1 MRIVLLSTRYDED
14 FALVLFEDEDMYS
27 VVETSQIRE
36 PHYAYNQ
43 TVNVLWGK
51 GKDAEY
57 FPAKLIL
64 CGTQAYHACAL
75 AKIYVTTC
83 FTVV

>member
-36 PHYAYNQ
+36 PNYAYNQ

-64 CGTQAYHACAL
+64 CGTLAYHACAL
-75 AKIYVTTC
+75 AKIYVTTR

>member
-1 MRIVLLSTRYDED
+1 MVNYHLFMRIVLLSTGDDED

-36 PHYAYNQ
+36 THYAYNQ

-51 GKDAEY
+51 RKDAEY
-57 FPAKLIL
+57 FPAKLVL
-64 CGTQAYHACAL
+64 CGT
-75 AKIYVTTC
+75 
-83 FTVV
+83 

>member
-1 MRIVLLSTRYDED
+1 MVNYHLFMRIVLLSPGYDED
-14 FALVLFEDEDMYS
+14 FALILFEDEDMYS

-51 GKDAEY
+51 GKDAKY

-64 CGTQAYHACAL
+64 CGT
-75 AKIYVTTC
+75 
-83 FTVV
+83 

>member
-1 MRIVLLSTRYDED
+1 MRIVLLSTGYDED

-43 TVNVLWGK
+43 TVNVL
-51 GKDAEY
+51 
-57 FPAKLIL
+57 
-64 CGTQAYHACAL
+64 
-75 AKIYVTTC
+75 
-83 FTVV
+83 

>member
-1 MRIVLLSTRYDED
+1 MVNYHLFMRIVLLSTRYDED

-51 GKDAEY
+51 GKDAVY

-64 CGTQAYHACAL
+64 CG
-75 AKIYVTTC
+75 I
-83 FTVV
+83 

>member
-64 CGTQAYHACAL
+64 CGMQAYHACAL
-75 AKIYVTTC
+75 AKIYVTTR

>member
-1 MRIVLLSTRYDED
+1 MRIVLLSTRHDED
-14 FALVLFEDEDMYS
+14 FAQVLFEDEDMYS

-51 GKDAEY
+51 GKDAKY

-64 CGTQAYHACAL
+64 CGT
-75 AKIYVTTC
+75 
-83 FTVV
+83 